1 MQGTVQK
8 YDDLKGYGFILQ
20 GFKTRLF
27 FHVREW
33 KSDTPPLIGML
44 VSYDVAPPHK
54 PGQYNQAVNIA
65 PVESGV
71 GGAL

>member
-1 MQGTVQK
+1 MQGKVQK
-8 YDDLKGYGFILQ
+8 YDDLKGYGLILQ

-33 KSDTPPLIGML
+33 KNEAPPQVGMI

-54 PGQYNQAVNIA
+54 PGQNDQAVN
-65 PVESGV
+65 VVLESTAGGV
-71 GGAL
+71 Q

>member
-8 YDDLKGYGFILQ
+8 YNDLKGYGFILQ

-33 KSDTPPLIGML
+33 KIETAPCIGM
-44 VSYDVAPPHK
+44 VVRFDVAPPNK
-54 PGQYNQAVNIA
+54 PGQLNQAVNIV

-71 GGAL
+71 DGAA